1 MCKFERERVRQR
13 VELNACQFWVTISIR
28 IEAIVAFSADVCR
41 IKLKLIKFLFSALL
55 LCFFSSSP
63 TVDAAIVLLPYSD
76 SRKDTSGIWCSEIKL
91 EYRTQKG
98 RLDFDNNLH
107 GFTRSDSILW
117 GLRVCPFVCISNLY
131 HRCTL

>member
-1 MCKFERERVRQR
+1 MYNVCVSLRERARQR

-63 TVDAAIVLLPYSD
+63 TVDAAIVF
-76 SRKDTSGIWCSEIKL
+76 RFHIRIHAKIHL
-91 EYRTQKG
+91 E
-98 RLDFDNNLH
+98 FDA
-107 GFTRSDSILW
+107 
-117 GLRVCPFVCISNLY
+117 VK
-131 HRCTL
+131 